1 MKHWGVPEVIVL
13 DEIHHPTTEN
23 FVIFMLLR
31 HAVHTLKM
39 PIKVFVSSA
48 TLNSDTLCRV
58 SENKLWWTP
67 GPAHAA

>member
-58 SENKLWWTP
+58 SGNK
-67 GPAHAA
+67 